1 MVDRENNDPSPGFT
15 SVDKMFSQSQ
25 VLQPFAVLATGVFI
39 V

>member
-15 SVDKMFSQSQ
+15 SVDKMFSQ